1 MDLERGQNVYGDA
14 EDWTRGLIHAK
25 HALYHWATS
34 PIHRKLGFTIL
45 QKKLV
50 QLEWIHCCQID
61 RKKEN
66 AKEIGATL
74 LERLSTWD
82 HSLVLSHYWL
92 TWEFL
97 AAWLPLWPGS
107 SLINQPDLQGLLLGG
122 HVDVSLS
129 ADTNSAWIQCNQNSP
144 PHIGPSSSFLDSR
157 ITGACQAPSHY
168 LHVVNLN
175 ISKKDRY
182 HSDPLVWINI
192 SHYLIWQRQCCC
204 W

>member
-1 MDLERGQNVYGDA
+1 ME
-14 EDWTRGLIHAK
+14 GL
-25 HALYHWATS
+25 
-34 PIHRKLGFTIL
+34 
-45 QKKLV
+45 
-50 QLEWIHCCQID
+50 
-61 RKKEN
+61 N
-66 AKEIGATL
+66 TL
-74 LERLSTWD
+74 D

-97 AAWLPLWPGS
+97 AAWLPLWPDS

-168 LHVVNLN
+168 LDVVNLKL
-175 ISKKDRY
+175 KKKIDITAPLYTLNLCMNKYIPLLDLTKTKLLKDKAVVGNKLSVPAYAVHILKLERY
-182 HSDPLVWINI
+182 RED
-192 SHYLIWQRQCCC
+192 
-204 W
+204 